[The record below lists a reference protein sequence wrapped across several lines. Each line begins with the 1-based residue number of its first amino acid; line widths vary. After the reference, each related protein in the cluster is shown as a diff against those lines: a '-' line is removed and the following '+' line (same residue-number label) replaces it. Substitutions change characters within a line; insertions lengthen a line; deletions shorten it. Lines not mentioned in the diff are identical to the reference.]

1 MGRQYIG
8 ADQHFERKLRH
19 DTELVPYE
27 IRAEG
32 DWKDCEALEVEG
44 LTVSADYLDVS
55 RVTNWRFERKAAVD

>member
-8 ADQHFERKLRH
+8 ADQHIERKLRH

-32 DWKDCEALEVEG
+32 DWKDFKALEVEG
-44 LTVSADYLDVS
+44 FAVSADYLDVS
-55 RVTNWRFERKAAVD
+55 RVTNWKF